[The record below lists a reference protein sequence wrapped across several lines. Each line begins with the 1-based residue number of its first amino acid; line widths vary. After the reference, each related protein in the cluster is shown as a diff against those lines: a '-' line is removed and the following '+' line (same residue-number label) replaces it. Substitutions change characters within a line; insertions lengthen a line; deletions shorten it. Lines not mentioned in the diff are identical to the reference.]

1 MATFLVQYF
10 MEEETH
16 NHVPKEKSLVEDYGQ
31 TWLEQ
36 MVIFFSMKLPKDT
49 FFLRGRRVEWRILV
63 WKDLLVQYLF
73 RFGLKW
79 PMYKWS
85 HIGIFQIRVALE
97 ILLPCIQR
105 LLLSQRVWKEDSAEK
120 EHTDRDHRRTVPP
133 RRGLPVEESPSGG
146 CSWIGETKITR
157 KFPAVAA
164 WQHCRVRVYNE
175 FWNYSD
181 GRVPELRFVAT
192 VTTKSRVKCVP
203 TV

>member
-1 MATFLVQYF
+1 MTGADGHLLQHEAAKGHFLSERAESWMTNIGV
-10 MEEETH
+10 
-16 NHVPKEKSLVEDYGQ
+16 
-31 TWLEQ
+31 
-36 MVIFFSMKLPKDT
+36 
-49 FFLRGRRVEWRILV
+49 
-63 WKDLLVQYLF
+63 KDLLVQYLF

-85 HIGIFQIRVALE
+85 HIGIFQIRVAME

-133 RRGLPVEESPSGG
+133 RRGLSVEESPSGG

>member
-1 MATFLVQYF
+1 MDK
-10 MEEETH
+10 H
-16 NHVPKEKSLVEDYGQ
+16 DWS
-31 TWLEQ
+31 
-36 MVIFFSMKLPKDT
+36 
-49 FFLRGRRVEWRILV
+49 RRSSSSAWSCQRTLSFWAESWMTNIGV
-63 WKDLLVQYLF
+63 KDLLVQYLF

-164 WQHCRVRVYNE
+164 WQHCRVCAYQE

-181 GRVPELRFVAT
+181 GRGPELRFVAT
-192 VTTKSRVKCVP
+192 VTTDSRVKCVP
-203 TV
+203 TA

>member
-1 MATFLVQYF
+1 MTRADGHLLQHEAAKGHFLSERAESWMTIIGV
-10 MEEETH
+10 
-16 NHVPKEKSLVEDYGQ
+16 
-31 TWLEQ
+31 
-36 MVIFFSMKLPKDT
+36 
-49 FFLRGRRVEWRILV
+49 
-63 WKDLLVQYLF
+63 KDLLVQYLF

-146 CSWIGETKITR
+146 CSWRDRRDQDNAKIPGSCGLTALPGPCLPQALKLFR
-157 KFPAVAA
+157 R
-164 WQHCRVRVYNE
+164 QR
-175 FWNYSD
+175 
-181 GRVPELRFVAT
+181 
-192 VTTKSRVKCVP
+192 SRVEICRDHHDRRSCKMCADCVIFSWKQREFLHNLRR
-203 TV
+203 